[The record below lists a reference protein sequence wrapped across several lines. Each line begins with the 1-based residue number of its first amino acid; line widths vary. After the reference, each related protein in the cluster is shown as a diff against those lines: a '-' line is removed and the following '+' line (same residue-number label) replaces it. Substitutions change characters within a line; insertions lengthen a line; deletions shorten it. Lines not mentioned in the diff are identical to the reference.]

1 VKHQLMAILLVGL
14 IPAAVLRGEDGKADL
29 DQLQGS
35 WEVTTMEMGGKAT
48 AAEDLPG
55 KVTVTFTGEK
65 MVMDGPLAAPEGEKP
80 VPPAFTVKLDP
91 SENPKA
97 IDTVALTGRFKGKS
111 QPGIYRLEGDELTL
125 CLPNQEAKGRPT
137 EFTSPAGSVFV
148 VMTLKR
154 SKE

>member
-1 VKHQLMAILLVGL
+1 MKHRLMVILLFGL

-29 DQLQGS
+29 DRLQGS
-35 WEVTTMEMGGKAT
+35 WEVTALEMGGKAT
-48 AAEDLPG
+48 AAKELPG

-65 MVMDGPLAAPEGEKP
+65 MVLDGPLAAPVGETP

-91 SENPKA
+91 SRNPKA
-97 IDTVALTGRFKGKS
+97 IDTVALTGRFKGKT

-125 CLPNQEAKGRPT
+125 CLPNQEAEGRPT
-137 EFTSPAGSVFV
+137 EFKSPAGSELA

>member
-1 VKHQLMAILLVGL
+1 MKQRLMAILLAGL
-14 IPAAVLRGEDGKADL
+14 IPAGLLRGEDGKADL

-35 WEVTTMEMGGKAT
+35 WEVTAMEMGGKAT
-48 AAEDLPG
+48 AAKDLPG

-65 MVMDGPLAAPEGEKP
+65 MEMDGPLAAAEGEKP

-91 SENPKA
+91 SKNPKA
-97 IDTVALTGRFKGKS
+97 IDTVALTGRFKGKT

-125 CLPNQEAKGRPT
+125 CLPNQEAKVRPT
-137 EFTSPAGSVFV
+137 EFESPAGSELV